1 MGSSQ
6 SKSDETNYIE
16 QIKAL
21 DENELD
27 LNKVDTLQMKA
38 MKEMIEKIQKLEDK
52 KSDKFIYK
60 LPPIQ
65 ICSYSLI

>member
-38 MKEMIEKIQKLEDK
+38 LKEMIEKIQKLEDK